1 MQIKAELVRL
11 IFENTAK
18 TFAVAK
24 FKKEDRSFFV
34 ASGKIPVPA
43 PGRIYKL
50 SGDWVLN
57 EKFGFQFK
65 IKSAFPESLTSA
77 KGISAFLSSGR
88 IKGVGKKTAEKII
101 NAFGEKTAEI
111 IEKHPEKL
119 KKVKGLKKNAAEAII
134 REWKEDSSRREVL
147 IYLLK
152 FGVGPKTADKISRE
166 LGPENVVGIVEENP
180 YVLSEIVGG
189 IGFRKADSIA
199 LGMGIPKNSRF
210 RIRSALGH
218 VLSEAA
224 SSGHTCLP
232 REDIVCESSKI
243 TGTEIAEVEKVLEDM
258 VGSAL
263 LRPAVFSGT
272 EYIYNF
278 PLERAEKS
286 VCTEI
291 MRIFGSEKKPQER
304 LERAD
309 TRDSDLKAAS
319 ENIHI
324 SPVSVVTGGPG
335 TGKTTL
341 IKKVISTFK
350 GRVELC
356 APTGRAAK
364 RLEEV
369 TGTKAKTIHRMLN
382 YNPATGSFRNNSM
395 NRIDDALIIA
405 DESSM
410 IDVYLASSLLQAV
423 GRNSRIVFVG
433 DANQLPPVGPGNFF
447 KDITECGLIPSVR
460 LGEVFRQKEDSGIIP
475 GAESILKGMTPK
487 FNGDDFIF
495 VNRQSLEETASET
508 VRIAAVELK
517 KKYGSK
523 TLASVQVITPVNGGV
538 SGTRELNSRIAELLN
553 PGKNKRP
560 AAGDKVM
567 QISNDYDL
575 EIFNGDTGVVIWAGE
590 YSTVVDFS
598 YKTVEIEGEKRDNL
612 VLGYAVTV
620 HKSQGSEYPAVVA
633 AIHSSHYIMLARDL
647 LYTAVTRGKEMVILV
662 GDKKALHMALANDR
676 SMKRYFFLRER
687 LKIEFDKIE
696 FEKLKG
702 R

>member
-1 MQIKAELVRL
+1 MQIKAELVKL

-24 FKKEDRSFFV
+24 FKREDSSIFV

-43 PGRIYKL
+43 EGRIYKL
-50 SGDWVLN
+50 SGDWVVN
-57 EKFGFQFK
+57 QKFGFQFK
-65 IKSAFPESLTSA
+65 IYSAFPESLTSA

-101 NAFGEKTAEI
+101 NTFGEKTAEV
-111 IEKHPEKL
+111 IENHPEKL
-119 KKVKGLKKNAAEAII
+119 KKIKGLKKTAAEAII

-152 FGVGPKTADKISRE
+152 FGVGPKMADNISRE

-180 YVLSEIVGG
+180 YILSEIVGG

-210 RIRSALGH
+210 RIRSALGY
-218 VLSEAA
+218 VLSDAA

-232 REDIVCESSKI
+232 GEDLVCESSKI
-243 TGTEIAEVEKVLEDM
+243 TGTGKAEVKKVLEEM

-263 LRPAVFSGT
+263 LRSAVFSGT

-278 PLERAEKS
+278 SLERAERS
-286 VCTEI
+286 VCAEI
-291 MRIFGSEKKPQER
+291 MRILGSEKNFHCR
-304 LERAD
+304 
-309 TRDSDLKAAS
+309 LKAEKKHDLNIKVAS
-319 ENIHI
+319 ENIQI

-341 IKKVISTFK
+341 IKQIISNFK

-369 TGTKAKTIHRMLN
+369 TGAKAKTIHRMLN
-382 YNPATGSFRNNSM
+382 YNPATGTFRYNST
-395 NRIDDALIIA
+395 NRIDDALIIS

-410 IDVYLASSLLQAV
+410 IDIYLALSLLQAV

-447 KDITECGLIPSVR
+447 RDIAECGLMPTLW
-460 LGEVFRQKEDSGIIP
+460 LGEVFRQRGESGIIK
-475 GAESILKGMTPK
+475 GADCILRGIMPK
-487 FNGDDFIF
+487 FNGDDFVF
-495 VNRQSLEETASET
+495 VNRQSLEETALET

-523 TLASVQVITPVNGGV
+523 TLSSVQVITPVNGGA
-538 SGTRELNSRIAELLN
+538 SGTRELNLRIAQILN
-553 PGKNKRP
+553 PGRDKRP

-567 QISNDYDL
+567 QVSNDYDL
-575 EIFNGDTGVVIWAGE
+575 EIFNGDTGIVTRAGE
-590 YSTVVDFS
+590 YSTTVDFS

-633 AIHSSHYIMLARDL
+633 AVHSSHYMMLARDL
-647 LYTAVTRGKEMVILV
+647 LYTAVTRGKDMVILV
-662 GDKKALHMALANDR
+662 GDKKAMHIALANDR
-676 SMKRYFFLRER
+676 SMKRYFFLSER
-687 LKIEFDKIE
+687 LKYE